1 MWGTKAQRCKISDM
15 TYKTSLDGTA
25 KTITV
30 GVTVLFAIFIFGQ
43 NTLIRQDKV
52 SIYTSIFLILIYG
65 VAFILRPIHYELSG
79 DSLTIHRLFG
89 DVKIDRINIKCV
101 ELADKKKTSRA
112 VRIFGVG
119 GLFGYFGKF
128 ANSRL
133 GFMTW
138 YATRRDRTV
147 LIETMDNKKI
157 IVTPNEPEKFVSS
170 FRF

>member
-1 MWGTKAQRCKISDM
+1 M

-25 KTITV
+25 KIITA
-30 GVTVLFAIFIFGQ
+30 GATVLFAIFIFGQ
-43 NTLIRQDKV
+43 NTLIRQDNV
-52 SIYTSIFLILIYG
+52 SIYTSIVLILIYG
-65 VAFILRPIHYELSG
+65 LAFALRPINYELSG
-79 DSLTIHRLFG
+79 DSLIIHRLFR
-89 DVKIDRINIKCV
+89 DVKIDRINIRCV

-128 ANSRL
+128 ANSKL

-170 FRF
+170 FR